1 MGGSKRGLGSVIVC
15 LLVLGLVLKQVQH
28 VEGVDCG
35 GSIFKVACYHSCLLG
50 PSTVFQ
56 CADFCGCHLPAD
68 LAFVRSS
75 GLYAHGFCPRV
86 YGYDIHD
93 ELNTIEYCSLECRS
107 SMCDNMVMVNIGE
120 IFINTMAREDIALSR
135 VRRADHR
142 GGNRGGGA
150 LPRSVPNLKRL
161 AGGRE
166 DRKAALDTRKIAH
179 ALQQEKKPY
188 AHCPCFAIG

>member
-75 GLYAHGFCPRV
+75 GKDTQLTTTFTLYSLH
-86 YGYDIHD
+86 

-166 DRKAALDTRKIAH
+166 DRKAALDTRKIAR

>member
-75 GLYAHGFCPRV
+75 
-86 YGYDIHD
+86 D

-107 SMCDNMVMVNIGE
+107 SMCDNMVMVNI
-120 IFINTMAREDIALSR
+120 
-135 VRRADHR
+135 V
-142 GGNRGGGA
+142 
-150 LPRSVPNLKRL
+150 KR
-161 AGGRE
+161 
-166 DRKAALDTRKIAH
+166 
-179 ALQQEKKPY
+179 
-188 AHCPCFAIG
+188 

>member
-75 GLYAHGFCPRV
+75 
-86 YGYDIHD
+86 D

-107 SMCDNMVMVNIGE
+107 SMCDNMVMVNIA
-120 IFINTMAREDIALSR
+120 INSEEMKLYVKLCGDACDSLCKGNAL
-135 VRRADHR
+135 
-142 GGNRGGGA
+142 
-150 LPRSVPNLKRL
+150 L
-161 AGGRE
+161 AS
-166 DRKAALDTRKIAH
+166 LD
-179 ALQQEKKPY
+179 LDD
-188 AHCPCFAIG
+188 